1 MPRFPKARRKSK
13 SVTVFEQ
20 AHHFYG
26 QAFEVTST
34 RGLADSMAEWADLAA
49 PERTFTMSHL
59 LYLNLMAQAGTHL
72 LLRKVWES
80 IEDLVDE
87 LEDQADDRGDGD
99 GEPDADDLEDDDG
112 DDQGDDA
119 DDDGDEPEVPDLD
132 DDREPDDDTAVP
144 PGVTIPAA
152 VTPPVD
158 DDEYDDE
165 IDDQD
170 DGPEPDDLDEGDEG

>member
-34 RGLADSMAEWADLAA
+34 RGLADSMAEWADLAPA
-49 PERTFTMSHL
+49 ERTFTMSHL

-99 GEPDADDLEDDDG
+99 DEPDADDLEDDDD
-112 DDQGDDA
+112 DDQGDDG
-119 DDDGDEPEVPDLD
+119 DDDEPEEPDLD
-132 DDREPDDDTAVP
+132 DDGRDPADDTAVP
-144 PGVTIPAA
+144 PGVTIPAV

-165 IDDQD
+165 IDDQG
-170 DGPEPDDLDEGDEG
+170 DGPDPDDLDEGDEG